1 MSETLVTTLVFYTL
15 AVLAVAGAALVA
27 FAPSIVH
34 SAFALLGTFFGMAG
48 LYALL
53 SADLVAVIQVL
64 VYVGGILVLI
74 LFAVMLTSRID
85 AIEVSNPATGRI
97 PGLLLLAGV
106 AAVLAVVAVGVF
118 GSSGVLPPGEPTTA
132 AIGNA
137 LLGEYVLPF
146 EVVSILLLAALVGAV
161 TLARGKPGEDA
172 R

>member
-15 AVLAVAGAALVA
+15 AALSVVGAVLVA
-27 FAPSIVH
+27 FSPSIVH
-34 SAFALLGTFFGMAG
+34 AAFSLLGTFFGVAG

-53 SADLVAVIQVL
+53 SADLVAVVQVL

-97 PGLLLLAGV
+97 PGLLLLAGLV
-106 AAVLAVVAVGVF
+106 GVIAVVAIGVF
-118 GSSGVLPPGEPTTA
+118 GSSAAIPPGEPTTA
-132 AIGNA
+132 AIGDA
-137 LLGEYVLPF
+137 LLGAYVLPF
-146 EVVSILLLAALVGAV
+146 EVVSILLLAALVGSV
-161 TLARGKPGEDA
+161 TLARGRTGEDA